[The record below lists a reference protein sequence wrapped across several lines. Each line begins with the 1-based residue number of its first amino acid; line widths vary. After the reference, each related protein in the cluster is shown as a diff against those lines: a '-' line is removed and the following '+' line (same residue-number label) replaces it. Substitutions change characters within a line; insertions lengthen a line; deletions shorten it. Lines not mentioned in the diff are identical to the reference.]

1 MLNSRKPD
9 TLYVTNFK
17 IEVKPSKTSKK
28 YNRVNGKAMETK
40 ATGLYICQPDISSVH
55 VFELQ

>member
-40 ATGLYICQPDISSVH
+40 ATGLYMST
-55 VFELQ
+55 